1 MGACT
6 PNHQKLID
14 YGCRK
19 MSRSNTATISVES
32 KAIPQSDKTA
42 NVKDDLSIQP
52 EWILDDSSASLN
64 LSTPSADSINRS
76 DNQSDSY
83 SPWSTSLSAAA
94 DVEPTPCK
102 MVTLKDGHE
111 KTDPSRGHI
120 VYHDSIGRS
129 SATASEY
136 QLVQDYP
143 RDCSLSAQNSPDLQL
158 NEFLNLPE
166 ANDVSASS
174 MSPAGSGPY
183 VPMQAR
189 PILSY
194 AEHQRAIY
202 SRRHPVDF
210 NMDEMSSSDV
220 SWEDNVK
227 WVSGDYVSA
236 EELYDM
242 SLKAL
247 HEDSSS

>member
-1 MGACT
+1 
-6 PNHQKLID
+6 
-14 YGCRK
+14 

-42 NVKDDLSIQP
+42 NAKDGLSI
-52 EWILDDSSASLN
+52 ESKWALDNPSASLN
-64 LSTPSADSINRS
+64 LSTPSAGSTNRS
-76 DNQSDSY
+76 DNQRDSY
-83 SPWSTSLSAAA
+83 GPWYTSLSAAA
-94 DVEPTPCK
+94 DVEPTPRK
-102 MVTLKDGHE
+102 MVTLKYGHE
-111 KTDPSRGHI
+111 TTNPSHGHI
-120 VYHDSIGRS
+120 VYHDSISRS

-136 QLVQDYP
+136 QLDQDHS
-143 RDCSLSAQNSPDLQL
+143 RGRLLSAQNSPGLQL

-202 SRRHPVDF
+202 SRRHPLDL
-210 NMDEMSSSDV
+210 NMDEMPSSDV
-220 SWEDNVK
+220 SWEDNVI
-227 WVSGDYVSA
+227 WFSGDYVSA

-247 HEDSSS
+247 HEDSLS

>member
-6 PNHQKLID
+6 PNHQKLVN

-42 NVKDDLSIQP
+42 NVKDGLSIEP
-52 EWILDDSSASLN
+52 EWILDDPSASLN
-64 LSTPSADSINRS
+64 LSTPSADSTNRS

-83 SPWSTSLSAAA
+83 SPWSTGLFAAA
-94 DVEPTPCK
+94 NVQPTPRK
-102 MVTLKDGHE
+102 MVTLKYGHE
-111 KTDPSRGHI
+111 TTNPSRGHI
-120 VYHDSIGRS
+120 VYHDSISRS

-136 QLVQDYP
+136 QLDQDHP
-143 RDCSLSAQNSPDLQL
+143 CGCSLSAQNSPDLQL

-166 ANDVSASS
+166 TNDVSASS

-183 VPMQAR
+183 IPMQAR
-189 PILSY
+189 PIFSY

-202 SRRHPVDF
+202 SRQHPVDF
-210 NMDEMSSSDV
+210 NMDEMPGSDV

-227 WVSGDYVSA
+227 WFSGDYMSA